1 MLGGFTNALCQ
12 DIDILSDVKVRLRDG
27 IRLNATVYKPH
38 DQKTALPVIFTLTPY
53 ISDTYHSRGTYFASH
68 GYVYAIVDVR
78 GRGSSEGIFDP
89 LGQEVKDGY
98 DVVEW
103 LAVQEYCNG
112 KVTMWGGSYA
122 GYDQW
127 VTAKAFP
134 PHLKTIVPVAA
145 VRPGLD
151 FPMLYNVSY
160 PYTIRWRTYTTE
172 KTGNQNLFADQ
183 KFWISKFT
191 ERYMKDLPFNRLDS
205 VAGNPDKAFQV
216 WISHPVFDDY
226 FKSMSPTPE
235 QYGKIDFPILTITG
249 DYDADQTGALSY
261 YQEFMQYASATAKA
275 KHYLIIGPW
284 DHAGTRTPR
293 KEVAGLIFGDSAMLD
308 MDDLHRRWYD
318 YTLKD
323 SAKPAFLKNMVAY
336 YISNR
341 NKWKYV
347 DSLGAIGK
355 EKQLFY
361 LRSGGDTVS
370 DVFHSAFLEDG
381 PAGAHTSP
389 AVYVYNPLDKRFA
402 LLAENSSNNFITDQ
416 TEVYFI
422 HNAGVVY
429 HSAPFEEER
438 EVSGFFSLDAYIEAD
453 VKDVDLEADIYEI
466 KADGTSVLLTNY
478 VLRARYRESLEKEKL
493 LTPGDINLYHFNHFT
508 FISRVIEKGSRL
520 RLVLWSPNTVNSQK
534 NYCSGGIIANETAKD
549 AHVAHL
555 KIFGDSNHPSVLM
568 VPVMK

>member
-1 MLGGFTNALCQ
+1 
-12 DIDILSDVKVRLRDG
+12 
-27 IRLNATVYKPH
+27 
-38 DQKTALPVIFTLTPY
+38 
-53 ISDTYHSRGTYFASH
+53 
-68 GYVYAIVDVR
+68 
-78 GRGSSEGIFDP
+78 
-89 LGQEVKDGY
+89 
-98 DVVEW
+98 
-103 LAVQEYCNG
+103 
-112 KVTMWGGSYA
+112 
-122 GYDQW
+122 
-127 VTAKAFP
+127 
-134 PHLKTIVPVAA
+134 
-145 VRPGLD
+145 
-151 FPMLYNVSY
+151 
-160 PYTIRWRTYTTE
+160 
-172 KTGNQNLFADQ
+172 
-183 KFWISKFT
+183 
-191 ERYMKDLPFNRLDS
+191 
-205 VAGNPDKAFQV
+205 
-216 WISHPVFDDY
+216 
-226 FKSMSPTPE
+226 
-235 QYGKIDFPILTITG
+235 
-249 DYDADQTGALSY
+249 
-261 YQEFMQYASATAKA
+261 
-275 KHYLIIGPW
+275 
-284 DHAGTRTPR
+284 
-293 KEVAGLIFGDSAMLD
+293 VAGLIFGDSAMLD